1 MFPDPYVKVYLT
13 YRGQRIAKK
22 RTRVVACTLNPIFNE
37 SFAFNLVRGQT
48 LKDTH
53 LEFYIL
59 DWDRVTKNEVLGRL
73 KLGFDP
79 QTDAGVAEWKHWEE
93 LIQCPRRQVALWH
106 KLKA

>member
-1 MFPDPYVKVYLT
+1 MLSDPYVKVYMT

-22 RTRVVACTLNPIFNE
+22 RTRVVMCTLNPIFNE
-37 SFAFNLVRGQT
+37 SFTFNLVRGQT

-73 KLGFDP
+73 RLGFDS
-79 QTDAGVAEWKHWEE
+79 QSDVGLSEWKHWEE
-93 LIQCPRRQVALWH
+93 LIEAPRRQVVVWH

>member
-1 MFPDPYVKVYLT
+1 MT

-37 SFAFNLVRGQT
+37 SFSFNLLREQT

-73 KLGFDP
+73 RLGFDA
-79 QTDAGVAEWKHWEE
+79 QMDLGVAERKHWDEI
-93 LIQCPRRQVALWH
+93 IQAPRRQVAVWH